1 MTAFKAMAAVIPPNG
16 PTMFHQ
22 AGLVCP
28 KNWSGAASKSGVK
41 VSAVSKGCELMGRS
55 IAAHPAAGRHLGDD
69 GFCYAVG
76 LNSVSN
82 FFEFRALV
90 VLAEVGT

>member
-1 MTAFKAMAAVIPPNG
+1 
-16 PTMFHQ
+16 
-22 AGLVCP
+22 
-28 KNWSGAASKSGVK
+28 
-41 VSAVSKGCELMGRS
+41 MGRS

-69 GFCYAVG
+69 GVYYAVG

-90 VLAEVGT
+90 VLAEVASHDHAGLTISGHRFQTGG